1 MTWRHLCACKDDPRK
16 SQTPGQPLEK
26 RDGKGK
32 GLNLKSIVGGCHEQ
46 GGLASN
52 SKVIQTIDDG
62 KGSKERNLIRRSLT
76 HIRISPNLPE
86 YKVDHLIYFDSHSS
100 RVVKNIS
107 QKYSNLRLQRDI
119 FYVPEKK
126 LLPNMVGSGSMGRNR
141 VQGDKSRSFDRSR
154 HPVASDLGMSC
165 TPS

>member
-1 MTWRHLCACKDDPRK
+1 MTWRHLCTCKDDPRK

-62 KGSKERNLIRRSLT
+62 KGSKERNLIRRSLP

-107 QKYSNLRLQRDI
+107 QKYSDLIIQRDI

-126 LLPNMVGSGSMGRNR
+126 TFTKYG
-141 VQGDKSRSFDRSR
+141 
-154 HPVASDLGMSC
+154 
-165 TPS
+165 

>member
-76 HIRISPNLPE
+76 HVRISPNLPE
-86 YKVDHLIYFDSHSS
+86 YKVHHLIYIDSHSS

-107 QKYSNLRLQRDI
+107 QEYSNLRLQFDGFCLKTSSQSSVDAI
-119 FYVPEKK
+119 DAELQTAELLK
-126 LLPNMVGSGSMGRNR
+126 LLI
-141 VQGDKSRSFDRSR
+141 
-154 HPVASDLGMSC
+154 LLEE
-165 TPS
+165 

>member
-1 MTWRHLCACKDDPRK
+1 M
-16 SQTPGQPLEK
+16 EK
-26 RDGKGK
+26 EKV
-32 GLNLKSIVGGCHEQ
+32 LNLKSIVGGCHEQ

-52 SKVIQTIDDG
+52 SKVIQTIDDS

-107 QKYSNLRLQRDI
+107 QKYSNLRLQFDVFCLNFFTKYGWKR
-119 FYVPEKK
+119 F
-126 LLPNMVGSGSMGRNR
+126 
-141 VQGDKSRSFDRSR
+141 QG
-154 HPVASDLGMSC
+154 A
-165 TPS
+165 